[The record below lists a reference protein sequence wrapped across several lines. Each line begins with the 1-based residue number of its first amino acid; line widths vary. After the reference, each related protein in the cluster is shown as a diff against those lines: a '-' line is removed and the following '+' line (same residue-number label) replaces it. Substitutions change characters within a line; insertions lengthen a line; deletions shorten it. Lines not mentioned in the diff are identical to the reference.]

1 MDAAAVMGAIRGM
14 GLKATP
20 QRMAVAEYMNGVS
33 GHPSAEDV
41 HREIK
46 KTHPT
51 VSLSTVYKT
60 LDLLRERGMV
70 SEVSTGTGSRYEGRG
85 ALHVNLVCERCGRID
100 DLEGEFVHELLR
112 RVSESTEYEIR
123 GSPQVKGVCGRCRA
137 IR

>member
-1 MDAAAVMGAIRGM
+1 MDAAAVHGCHSPD

-20 QRMAVAEYMNGVS
+20 QRMAVAEYMDGVR
-33 GHPSAEDV
+33 GHPSAEEV

-70 SEVSTGTGSRYEGRG
+70 FEVSTGSGSRYEGRG
-85 ALHVNLVCERCGRID
+85 ALHVNLWCERCGRID
-100 DLEGEFVHELLR
+100 DLEGEFVHDLLV
-112 RVSESTEYEIR
+112 RVSESTGYEIR
-123 GSPQVKGVCGRCRA
+123 GSPQVGGVCGQCRTVQ
-137 IR
+137 

>member
-1 MDAAAVMGAIRGM
+1 MDTVAVMDAIRGM

-20 QRMAVAEYMNGVS
+20 QRIAVAEYMDGVR

-70 SEVSTGTGSRYEGRG
+70 SEVSTGSGSRYEGRG
-85 ALHVNLVCERCGRID
+85 TLHVNLVCERCGRID
-100 DLEGEFVHELLR
+100 DLEGEFVHELLLR
-112 RVSESTEYEIR
+112 MSVSTGYEIR
-123 GSPQVKGVCGRCRA
+123 GSPQVGGVCGQCRSVQ
-137 IR
+137 

>member
-1 MDAAAVMGAIRGM
+1 MDAAAVMGAIREM

-20 QRMAVAEYMNGVS
+20 QRMAVAEYMDGVR
-33 GHPSAEDV
+33 GHPSAEEV

-60 LDLLRERGMV
+60 LDMLRERGMV
-70 SEVSTGTGSRYEGRG
+70 SEVSTGSGSRYEGRG

-100 DLEGEFVHELLR
+100 DLEGEFVHDLLR
-112 RVSESTEYEIR
+112 RVSESTGYEIR
-123 GSPQVKGVCGRCRA
+123 GSPQVMGICGRCRTA
-137 IR
+137 Q